1 MDKCRCV
8 QQLLDIKQRRR
19 DQLSIFARMLEITR
33 SGTLKTQIM
42 YKANLS
48 YTQLNEYLYFL
59 IEKKLITLTILDEK
73 EVYKITQKGMDYLQT
88 HRELIKL
95 IGKSSNK
102 KSGNL
107 IFT

>member
-19 DQLSIFARMLEITR
+19 DQLSIIARMLEITR

-95 IGKSSNK
+95 IGKSSNN